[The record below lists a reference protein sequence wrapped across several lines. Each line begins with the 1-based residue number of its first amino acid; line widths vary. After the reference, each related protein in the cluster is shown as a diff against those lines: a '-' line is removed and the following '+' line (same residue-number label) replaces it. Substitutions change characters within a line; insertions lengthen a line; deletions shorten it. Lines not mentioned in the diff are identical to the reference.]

1 MDHDKIDITDAF
13 EDWFEELSPERMEL
27 LRMRVERATRDLYD
41 EDEALAAAENE
52 MKKMFAGDALD
63 RLVDDGLIEA
73 SNINDDGE
81 LEYSITETGKGHVQE
96 P

>member
-41 EDEALAAAENE
+41 EDEVLAAAENE